1 MRLKAYNEIA
11 QVLIDKYANKALKIS
26 WMNSFRVMGYMVNDE
41 ELVLSIEHAVLRK
54 NNLDVFK
61 NTVLHEIAHAN
72 VGIKN
77 GHNYLWRKEA
87 ARLNVNDTGLDDDM
101 IFFPFVIPESHPSF
115 YKKPYYTYHNRVK
128 DSVENE
134 LHKQAINNVIQ
145 FLEKEEQ
152 FTVDFYEDNGCSL
165 SSYELGLYIKNFLP
179 LSKNKIDLM
188 RKFEKIGILK
198 NKSKFIRKRIDEY
211 FIN

>member
-1 MRLKAYNEIA
+1 MRLKDYTEIA
-11 QVLIDKYANKALKIS
+11 QVLIDTHANKELKIS

-41 ELVLSIEHAVLRK
+41 ELVLSIEHVVLRQ

-61 NTVLHEIAHAN
+61 NIVLHEIAHAN
-72 VGIKN
+72 VGVKN
-77 GHNYLWRKEA
+77 SHNYLWRKEA
-87 ARLNVNDTGLDDDM
+87 ARLGVFDKCLDDDM

-134 LHKQAINNVIQ
+134 LHKQAINNIIQ

-152 FTVDFYEDNGCSL
+152 FTVDFYEDNGHSL
-165 SSYELGLYIKNFLP
+165 SSYELGLYIKGFSL
-179 LSKNKIDLM
+179 LSKNEVDLM
-188 RKFEKIGILK
+188 GKFEKIGILK
-198 NKSKFIRKRIDEY
+198 NKSKFIRN
-211 FIN
+211 FISTLKG